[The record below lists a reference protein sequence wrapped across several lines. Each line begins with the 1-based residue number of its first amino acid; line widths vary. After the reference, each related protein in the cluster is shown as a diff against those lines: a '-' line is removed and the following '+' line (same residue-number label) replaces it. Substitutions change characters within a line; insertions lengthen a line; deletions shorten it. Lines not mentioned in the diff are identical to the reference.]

1 MLGVWAPGASVPCG
15 RGVKVLPFAGPGL
28 IARVGP
34 VRRRRRVLGGLAW
47 CRLVLGGGGPPSSMD
62 TPRRGVVAAAAG
74 GMGRVTV
81 LGGVGPGGPLRRGR
95 GGRGDT
101 VPGTGG
107 WLVRGAGW
115 YGGGGPW
122 W

>member
-1 MLGVWAPGASVPCG
+1 MPCG
-15 RGVKVLPFAGPGL
+15 GGAGAPLFAGPGL
-28 IARVGP
+28 ISRVGP
-34 VRRRRRVLGGLAW
+34 ARRRRRVLGGFAW
-47 CRLVLGGGGPPSSMD
+47 CRLVLGGGGGPPSSMD
-62 TPRRGVVAAAAG
+62 SPRRGVVAAAAG

-81 LGGVGPGGPLRRGR
+81 FGGVGPGGPLRRGR

-107 WLVRGAGW
+107 GGW